1 MRNAY
6 GLDGIE
12 RGWQVNMV
20 EAINMRVEDLFGKW
34 RDHFS
39 SSYKNACSATA
50 IPSSSCM
57 FAVADWYLTSL
68 HTSFPFI
75 CWLIRIAASDSISR

>member
-20 EAINMRVEDLFGKW
+20 EAINMKVEDLFGKW

-39 SSYKNACSATA
+39 SSYKKACSAIA

-57 FAVADWYLTSL
+57 FAVADWYLQSL
-68 HTSFPFI
+68 HSLPSF
-75 CWLIRIAASDSISR
+75 AG